1 MSGKSQQPI
10 SVSKSK
16 MSKVEKD
23 KETPC
28 LDFIRL
34 DEIPLENSVGEL
46 EEWDEMIIE
55 WDGFI
60 TCQLNS
66 LDSQVNASQ

>member
-1 MSGKSQQPI
+1 MGGKSQQPI

-16 MSKVEKD
+16 MTKVEKD

-28 LDFIRL
+28 LDFVRL
-34 DEIPLENSVGEL
+34 DEIPLESSVGET
-46 EEWDEMIIE
+46 EGWDETIIE
-55 WDGFI
+55 GDGFI

-66 LDSQVNASQ
+66 LDS